1 MNGAVF
7 YKMTGSGN
15 DFVVFDG
22 RHTSPAEW
30 TAARIQA
37 ICDRR
42 HGVGA
47 DGFVILTPEDA
58 PGAVRMHFF
67 NADGSEAP
75 MCGNASLC
83 STRLSWRLGLAP
95 AEMTL
100 VTGAG
105 HLPSRSLEGPGER
118 AEIHLA
124 DFSAPRQVPDVALAP
139 GEESI
144 WFGKSGGPPH
154 AVVLVAD
161 LQGVD
166 VAARGRELRYHPAF
180 APGGANINF
189 VSAPTP
195 ASGGRWPM
203 RTYERG
209 VEGET
214 LACGTGAVGCAA
226 VLAGLGRLTPPV
238 ELLSQGGYPLSVRF
252 TRAGAI
258 ISDVWL
264 AGEGRLVFRGVLG
277 EADHG
282 VD

>member
-1 MNGAVF
+1 MSGTVF

-15 DFVVFDG
+15 DFVVLDG
-22 RHTSPAEW
+22 RHTSLSEW
-30 TAARIQA
+30 TADRIQA
-37 ICDRR
+37 VCDRR

-47 DGFVILTPEDA
+47 DGFVILTHEPGA
-58 PGAVRMHFF
+58 GAVRMHFF
-67 NADGSEAP
+67 NADGSRAP

-83 STRLSWRLGLAP
+83 CTRLSSRLGLAP
-95 AEMTL
+95 TEMVL
-100 VTGAG
+100 VTDAG
-105 HLPSRSLEGPGER
+105 HLPSRSLDGPGER

-124 DFSAPRQVPDVALAP
+124 DFSAPRQIAEVALAP
-139 GEESI
+139 GEESV
-144 WFGKSGGPPH
+144 WFGESGGPPH
-154 AVVLVAD
+154 AVVIVAD
-161 LQGVD
+161 LEAVD
-166 VAARGRELRYHPAF
+166 VATRGRELRYHPAF

-195 ASGGRWPM
+195 TSGGRWPM

-226 VLAGLGRLTPPV
+226 VLASLGRMAPPV
-238 ELLSQGGYPLSVRF
+238 EILSRGGYPLSVRF
-252 TRAGAI
+252 GRAGTT

-277 EADHG
+277 EAG
-282 VD
+282 SAVG